1 MVAIHGNVAPGF
13 GPVRRAFAQNFSGRG
28 EVGAAVC
35 VYRHGE
41 PVVDLWA
48 GVADPASG
56 RSWDEDTLALVFS
69 TTKGVTATC
78 VHLLVER
85 GVLDWD
91 APVASVWPEFAA
103 NGKGAIPLRWLLCHR
118 AGLPI
123 LEGDFTREQV
133 YARESVC
140 TALAAQAPVW
150 EPGTQH
156 GYHVR
161 TYGWLLGEVV
171 RRAAGCTLGEFLARE
186 IARPLD
192 LEFYVG
198 LPEECGPRVA
208 VVIPPPEPS
217 DPGMRAI
224 RERFLGPDTLL
235 GRSLS
240 GPSGLF
246 AYGPVWNSPELHAAE
261 IPSSNGIGTARAVAR
276 LYAALVGEVNGV
288 RLLAPSTLERVCE
301 PQVDGPDAVIHL
313 PTRFGLGFMLPP
325 VLSPSCP
332 EVCFGHPG
340 AGGSLG
346 FADPDAGIGFGY
358 VMNRMDLGLTGDA
371 RAVSLVTAV
380 YQVLRDGA

>member
-1 MVAIHGNVAPGF
+1 MVAIHGSVAPGF
-13 GPVRRAFAQNFSGRG
+13 GPVRRAFAQNFSERG
-28 EVGAAVC
+28 EVGAGVC
-35 VYRHGE
+35 VYRRGE

-56 RSWDEDTLALVFS
+56 RSWDEDTLALTFS

-78 VHLLVER
+78 VHVLVER

-91 APVASVWPEFAA
+91 APVASIWPEFAA

-118 AGLPI
+118 AGLPV

-133 YARESVC
+133 YAWEPVC

-198 LPEECGPRVA
+198 LPEACEPRVA
-208 VVIPPPEPS
+208 VVIPPPEPT
-217 DPGMRAI
+217 DPGVRAI

-235 GRSLS
+235 GRALS

-246 AYGPVWNSPELHAAE
+246 AYGPVWNTPELHAAE

-276 LYAALVGEVNGV
+276 LYAAHVGEVNGV

-301 PQVDGPDAVIHL
+301 PQADGPDAVIHL

-332 EVCFGHPG
+332 GGCFGHPG

-371 RAVSLVTAV
+371 RTVSLVTAV
-380 YQVLRDGA
+380 YQALRDGA